1 MGALFREGR
10 KDDDLRR
17 QLGRVFESYLK
28 DRPKDFDR
36 AVNVEMQG

>member
-1 MGALFREGR
+1 M

-17 QLGRVFESYLK
+17 QLGRMFESYLK

-36 AVNVEMQG
+36 AVNVEMQGE